1 MQTGTLCYPVDGDRV
16 LLIHKKTGLGSGMYN
31 GPGGKVEPGET
42 PREAAVREVREEVG
56 LDVTDLTKFGELEF
70 HAAGDPL
77 TYVHVYRSTAFSG
90 EPEPSR
96 EADPE
101 WHHVEALPYDEMWDG
116 DRHWLPHLLDGTR
129 FSGTFRYVEE
139 GGALEEWELETGVE
153 LG

>member
-16 LLIHKKTGLGSGMYN
+16 LLIYKKTGLGSGLYN
-31 GPGGKVEPGET
+31 APGGIVEPGET

-56 LDVTDLTKFGELEF
+56 LEVTDPTKLGELEF

-77 TYVHVYRSTAFSG
+77 NYVHVYRSTSFSG
-90 EPEPSR
+90 EPAPSR

-101 WHHVEALPYDEMWDG
+101 WHPVDDLPYDRMWEG
-116 DRHWLPHLLDGTR
+116 DRHWLPHLLSGTR

-139 GGALEEWELETGVE
+139 GGALEDWELETGVAFE
-153 LG
+153 